1 MVALRNVRRET
12 RAPLLLRR
20 ERGERVVDLVPGAK
34 HRTLIRERG
43 LLLLCLT
50 QLQLGT
56 QSSAFEDRQ
65 AERRADR
72 EGG

>member
-20 ERGERVVDLVPGAK
+20 ERGERVVDLVPSAK